1 MCDGPEGTIVA
12 CLFGFLAGSAPVTY
26 AYVHIIAVR
35 ATHRRLG
42 LASALYRRFVGW
54 AAGRGARAVKAI
66 TTPENVASIAFHESL
81 GTSATTVGGYAGP
94 GLDRVV
100 LWAEIEDGDL
110 CQRVAPHH
118 AR

>member
-1 MCDGPEGTIVA
+1 MKT
-12 CLFGFLAGSAPVTY
+12 
-26 AYVHIIAVR
+26 
-35 ATHRRLG
+35 
-42 LASALYRRFVGW
+42 
-54 AAGRGARAVKAI
+54 I

-81 GTSATTVGGYAGP
+81 GMSATTVGGYAGP